1 MTSQGRLPTVGSA
14 GSITRASSQASQEHS
29 CWTDD
34 LPVCHLSGVGF
45 STNQIYR
52 EDGLRREEHEFEDR
66 SFHFRQEED
75 PVYLYGVFDGHD
87 GSRVSDF
94 AAQRMPAELL
104 LGQLAG
110 CRTDIDV
117 KDVLRQAFVS
127 VEKGFFETID
137 DVLAEKTNLRLQLPE
152 GLSAYEAYNQCPD
165 LYRLDNA
172 IAGGTTAVVAVIV
185 HNKLFVANVGCCRAL
200 LCKADVNG
208 TLRVMQL
215 TVDHH
220 LNNDAEIL
228 RLAKLGVDVARLQ
241 KLGQLGRHQYTR
253 AIGDYSVKAG
263 YKELEM
269 LSSAWSEPVIADPEM
284 IGGIEIDSNCSFLLL
299 MSDGLYKSLEEATD
313 TEHVNADIVSMVAH
327 EFAEQSTLNGVAQA
341 VVDKVVRRHHDKF
354 MLSADPVTKE
364 LCQKRDDIT
373 LLVRNFNYPLP
384 NAIASPTGGM
394 GVMSGSSPNYTSPL
408 SVIIPGSDNMSMTPS
423 PKLVPATRPVFTM
436 TNTSTLS
443 SSSMR
448 SITNSNSSDSSSGDH
463 RANLFASR
471 SITKPALPLDRDGR
485 VEPYIDFSGYYKA
498 IAEMTENQKDSFV
511 ADMEPRAKYESIA
524 EDGE

>member
-1 MTSQGRLPTVGSA
+1 MTSQGRLPTVSSA

-87 GSRVSDF
+87 GSRASDF

-104 LGQLAG
+104 LGQLVG
-110 CRTDIDV
+110 CHTDSDV

-137 DVLAEKTNLRLQLPE
+137 DVLAERTNLRLQLPE
-152 GLSAYEAYNQCPD
+152 GLSTYDAYNQYPD
-165 LYRLDNA
+165 LSRLDNE
-172 IAGGTTAVVAVIV
+172 IAGGTTAVVAIIV
-185 HNKLFVANVGCCRAL
+185 HNRLFVANVGCCRAL
-200 LCKADVNG
+200 LCKADVDG
-208 TLRVMQL
+208 TLRVIQL

-220 LNNDAEIL
+220 LSNDAEIL
-228 RLAKLGVDVARLQ
+228 RLAKLGVEVAWLQ
-241 KLGQLGRHQYTR
+241 NVRRLGRHQYTR
-253 AIGDYSVKAG
+253 AIGDHSVKAG
-263 YKELEM
+263 YKEIEM

-284 IGGIEIDSNCSFLLL
+284 SDGIEIDSTCSFLIL
-299 MSDGLYKSLEEATD
+299 MSEGLYKSLEDATD
-313 TEHVNADIVSMVAH
+313 TEHVNADIVSMVAL

-354 MLSADPVTKE
+354 MLSVDLARKE
-364 LCQKRDDIT
+364 LCQMRDDIT
-373 LLVRNFNYPLP
+373 LLVRNFSYPLP
-384 NAIASPTGGM
+384 NAIASPTSGI
-394 GVMSGSSPNYTSPL
+394 GVMPGSSPKYTTPL
-408 SVIIPGSDNMSMTPS
+408 SVIIPGDDNIMMTPS
-423 PKLVPATRPVFTM
+423 PKLISGRPVFTM

-443 SSSMR
+443 SSSVV
-448 SITNSNSSDSSSGDH
+448 SITNSNSSDSSNGDH
-463 RANLFASR
+463 RANLFVNR
-471 SITKPALPLDRDGR
+471 SITKPALPLDCDGR
-485 VEPYIDFSGYYKA
+485 IEPYVDFSGYYKA
-498 IAEMTENQKDSFV
+498 IAEMNDNQKESFA
-511 ADMEPRAKYESIA
+511 ADMEPRPKYESIA